1 MFLVREGFEK
11 LACESCIYVRRTYDE
26 LEVIAIYVDDLLL
39 LSKSVEVMVGLK
51 RSISAAFKASDL
63 G

>member
-1 MFLVREGFEK
+1 M
-11 LACESCIYVRRTYDE
+11 RRTYDE